1 MQQAVGN
8 SQQQSTHPSEP
19 ETPRVPYRAWLL
31 SLFLGALA
39 ITIAFLYL
47 DVPIASRVYGLMSS
61 TQKLAKGFASA
72 VLLGIETTVAL
83 ALILIRII
91 RGHLSPLG
99 RATVLAC
106 LTSICAY
113 AINDTTLKF
122 LFGVPGPAAVL
133 HGTRHAFH
141 LFAGSRNSS
150 FPSGHM
156 VLSGAFAGVFMRL
169 YRRTILPFAALLL
182 IAATLLIL
190 GNWHF
195 LSDVLAGTFLGVSAG
210 LLAGELWLA
219 HAGYKLEHF

>member
-1 MQQAVGN
+1 MLQNPG
-8 SQQQSTHPSEP
+8 SSRQQSANQPELHPQGF
-19 ETPRVPYRAWLL
+19 PYRAWLL
-31 SLFLGALA
+31 SLFIGALA
-39 ITIAFLYL
+39 ITAAFRYF
-47 DVPIASRVYGLMSS
+47 DVPIAAHVYGLLSS
-61 TQKLAKGFASA
+61 RQKLAKGFASA

-83 ALILIRII
+83 TLILIRII
-91 RGHLSPLG
+91 RGRLSPLG

-113 AINDTTLKF
+113 AINDTTLK
-122 LFGVPGPAAVL
+122 LIFGVPGPSAVL

-141 LFAGSRNSS
+141 LFAGSPNCS

-156 VLSGAFAGVFMRL
+156 MLSGSFAGVFMRL

-219 HAGYKLEHF
+219 HATHTLEN